1 MCLDIC
7 YITAGVI
14 THSALAAESAK
25 LHVIL
30 QKGQQEALLLWQRDS
45 CRLVAIQI
53 FNSDVSN
60 KIAQGGVHMM
70 WPLDTNRELLASQSA
85 FRAWP
90 QLSSQPAQS
99 SLLEAVRP
107 QQTLLPLH
115 FGSWRARVPKWSRE
129 T

>member
-1 MCLDIC
+1 
-7 YITAGVI
+7 
-14 THSALAAESAK
+14 
-25 LHVIL
+25 
-30 QKGQQEALLLWQRDS
+30 
-45 CRLVAIQI
+45 
-53 FNSDVSN
+53 
-60 KIAQGGVHMM
+60 MM

-85 FRAWP
+85 FHAWP